1 VARSPDSQFLA
12 RAAELAER
20 GLLRVEPNPIVGC
33 VIVRNGSIVGEG
45 WHERFGHAHAERNA
59 LAAAGGKAKGAIAYV
74 TLEPCDHHGRQPPCT
89 DALIEAGVAEVVY
102 GCADPSR
109 DGVGVLRAAGI
120 RVRKLG
126 RSKSPLRSLDRPWVI
141 AKWAM
146 TLDGKVATRTG
157 DSFWI
162 SDEIARDWAH
172 AEFRGGVDAIVAGA
186 GTVRRDSPS
195 LTNRSGRGGQP
206 LRVLV
211 CGSKRLPKQDPEN
224 TLLVVPSDFQVPR
237 GFDSVVCGAKGRVQ
251 PHRLLS
257 ALHRRGIKRLLLE
270 GGPTLI
276 GSFFDKGFVDQVVT
290 FMVPKI
296 AGGAGAPNPLAG
308 RGVGSMAEA
317 RPLSHIVERRIGNA
331 IVVEGI
337 VDPLPAS

>member
-1 VARSPDSQFLA
+1 MARSPDSLFLA

-20 GLLRVEPNPIVGC
+20 GRLRVEPNPIVGC
-33 VIVRNGSIVGEG
+33 VIVRDGSIVGEG

-59 LAAAGGKAKGAIAYV
+59 LQDAGRKANGATAYV

-89 DALIEAGVAEVVY
+89 EALIEAGIAEVVY

-120 RVRKLG
+120 RVRKSG
-126 RSKSPLRSLDRPWVI
+126 RFESPLREMNRPWVI

-162 SDEIARDWAH
+162 SDETARDWAH
-172 AEFRGGVDAIVAGA
+172 AEFRGGVDAIVVGA
-186 GTVRRDSPS
+186 VTVRRDSPN
-195 LTNRSGRGGQP
+195 LTNRSRRGGQP

-211 CGSKRLPKQDPEN
+211 CGSKRLPKRSPQN
-224 TLLVVPSDFQVPR
+224 TLLAIPEGFSVPR
-237 GFDSVVCGAKGRVQ
+237 GFESVVCGANGRVQ
-251 PHRLLS
+251 PRRLLRE
-257 ALHRRGIKRLLLE
+257 LHRRGIKRLLLE

-276 GSFFDKGFVDQVVT
+276 GSFFDKELVDQVVT

-308 RGVGSMAEA
+308 RGVGAMEDA
-317 RPLSHIVERRIGNA
+317 RTLSHVVERRVGNA
-331 IVVEGI
+331 IVVEG
-337 VDPLPAS
+337 LL